1 MGEPDFEPYISNHKP
16 EGFGFKRLD
25 PQTPEVV
32 LCAHYNYYGT
42 RLALGCAD
50 HRIRVYDKD
59 AEGTLNIADTWRGHD
74 GEVMDV
80 GDLYHDM
87 LEY

>member
-1 MGEPDFEPYISNHKP
+1 MGESEFALHVPNHESKGFSFKP
-16 EGFGFKRLD
+16 LD
-25 PQTPEVV
+25 PSTPEVV

-42 RLALGCAD
+42 RLVLGCAD

-59 AEGTLNIADTWRGHD
+59 PEGTLNIADTWRGHD

-80 GDLYHDM
+80 GIP
-87 LEY
+87 ET